1 MSDAIIT
8 NIINNIF
15 HAAWFYNLVLEPK
28 HGKKTTLLITIL
40 AGIFFQIFIFIF
52 TQLGLPKAALFL
64 SAYLLTAVVFGGVF
78 LFLLSASNPAKS
90 MFLISAYYC
99 LWTFIYGLISL
110 VTQSGAGAGGY
121 AVWGMRIGLN
131 LFFLFLYRS
140 FFRKKL
146 LYIYRQMQSGYGM
159 ITCISILTFV
169 MMTFLLLYNAYHK
182 EKNASHIFIMTVCY
196 LFMLIVY
203 MLLFYFMAQANHA
216 HQLRLMQMHEQ
227 LLMAQMES
235 YEKIERSARQT
246 RHDFRHHNMVV
257 MELAERQDYE
267 GILTYLTEYERIEDE
282 KLDRIFSKNYAVNS
296 LISAY
301 MRKAE
306 QNGIDMDADIRLDK
320 TLCISDVDLVSIFSN
335 ILENA
340 VHGCAQSDGTRR
352 IAIVAQQKN
361 SMILLKCENSCKDDI
376 HFCNGIPQAKD
387 HEGIGVESILNIVEK
402 YNGDVHFTAEDGVFS
417 CSVLLGNCS

>member
-267 GILTYLTEYERIEDE
+267 GILTYLTEYERI
-282 KLDRIFSKNYAVNS
+282 
-296 LISAY
+296 
-301 MRKAE
+301 
-306 QNGIDMDADIRLDK
+306 DK
-320 TLCISDVDLVSIFSN
+320 TLCVSDVDLVSIFSN

>member
-28 HGKKTTLLITIL
+28 HEKKTTLLITIL

-320 TLCISDVDLVSIFSN
+320 TLCVSDVDLVSIFSN

>member
-1 MSDAIIT
+1 MERKQ
-8 NIINNIF
+8 
-15 HAAWFYNLVLEPK
+15 LC
-28 HGKKTTLLITIL
+28 LLQFL
-40 AGIFFQIFIFIF
+40 QEFFFRFLF

-320 TLCISDVDLVSIFSN
+320 TLCVSDVDLVSIFSN

>member
-110 VTQSGAGAGGY
+110 VTQSGAGAGGVRGVGN
-121 AVWGMRIGLN
+121 AHWTEFI
-131 LFFLFLYRS
+131 LFIFIPQ
-140 FFRKKL
+140 FFQEKL

-320 TLCISDVDLVSIFSN
+320 TLCVSDVDLVSIFSN